1 MDKIIQSDLS
11 ISEINALLPETFCPI
26 HRCYTVNSR
35 YVMSVRRYEATL
47 ITGEAL
53 PIPFH
58 NYMQVKRELEHRIT
72 G

>member
-1 MDKIIQSDLS
+1 M
-11 ISEINALLPETFCPI
+11 LPEPFCPI

-58 NYMQVKRELEHRIT
+58 NYMQVKAELERKIT